1 LFCRRGEAFV
11 LTSSFIERDYRN
23 VETVLTAESFLS
35 ELLCGGCILVRL
47 SMHTQVKAGPNGI
60 DDYQDAWKRYKRLR
74 ALWLVISL
82 MELGPT
88 EVIFAGI
95 LPAVEPATRDFVQ
108 IFLSFSLLFLI
119 DTKLR
124 RWKCPRCGQSFFSG
138 AKPTRPLR
146 WLFLPQKCR
155 FCGLPKY
162 ALHP

>member
-1 LFCRRGEAFV
+1 M
-11 LTSSFIERDYRN
+11 
-23 VETVLTAESFLS
+23 ETVLTGESFLS

-47 SMHTQVKAGPNGI
+47 GMHTQVKAGPNSI

-95 LPAVEPATRDFVQ
+95 LPAVNPATRDFVQ

-119 DTKLR
+119 DMKLR